1 MSQHVPKPAD
11 RFDSRHLHPSDLRR
25 RGQRNHE
32 GRHPSRHGWRPLFL
46 PSPCA
51 RSLGSPSGGPCRR
64 DLGSHQPLLLRPGV
78 CRRCPPRRVQHIGA
92 GRRDGG
98 GVGVTSTTRA
108 PWARNAL
115 AWERGPG
122 VGPPPRACGA
132 RMTTGSQPDARS
144 AFAAERMP
152 PSMNRREPTARRDIR
167 MTRARSASPCTTG
180 RAGAPGRWAVLIVG
194 LDDQH
199 LHRGDQPE
207 ELPHEGGW
215 RHVPPRPA
223 RRRC

>member
-1 MSQHVPKPAD
+1 MAAPLSPKPVCPILGFAVRRTMSETLAATNPGCFCPACAD
-11 RFDSRHLHPSDLRR
+11 GARR
-25 RGQRNHE
+25 E
-32 GRHPSRHGWRPLFL
+32 GS
-46 PSPCA
+46 ST
-51 RSLGSPSGGPCRR
+51 LGPVAAMEAAS
-64 DLGSHQPLLLRPGV
+64 
-78 CRRCPPRRVQHIGA
+78 
-92 GRRDGG
+92 
-98 GVGVTSTTRA
+98 GVTSTTRA

-152 PSMNRREPTARRDIR
+152 PSMTRREPTARRDIR

-215 RHVPPRPA
+215 RHCLLYTSPSPRD
-223 RRRC
+223 R